1 MLKSASVV
9 LCLLAGLTAAHAQAP
24 AVTPPPAVAVDPH
37 AEEATPPPLP
47 EPIGCI
53 FDKVFLCEADKGCSA
68 AKELGTIDLPAKF
81 MVNFEDKMIA
91 STNDDG
97 LPYMSPIESASSS
110 GDNITLQG
118 SDGLVGWVMQMSR
131 SEPGATLTTVSHEAV
146 ITSFGTC
153 KPAS

>member
-9 LCLLAGLTAAHAQAP
+9 LCLLAGLTAASAQAP
-24 AVTPPPAVAVDPH
+24 AVTPPAADAPLPGQEPAPA
-37 AEEATPPPLP
+37 PLP
-47 EPIGCI
+47 EPVACI
-53 FDKVFLCEADKGCSA
+53 FDKVFLCEAEKGCSA
-68 AKELGTIDLPAKF
+68 AKELGEIDLPAKF
-81 MVNFEDKMIA
+81 MVNFDDKMIA

-97 LPYMSPIESASSS
+97 LPYMSPIESASTS

-131 SEPGATLTTVSHEAV
+131 TEPGATLTTVSHEAV